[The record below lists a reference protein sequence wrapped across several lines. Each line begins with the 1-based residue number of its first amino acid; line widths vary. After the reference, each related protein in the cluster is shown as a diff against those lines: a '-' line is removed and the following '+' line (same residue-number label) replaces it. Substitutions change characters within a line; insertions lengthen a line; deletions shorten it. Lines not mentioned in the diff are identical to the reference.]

1 MNLKRWF
8 AWACLALVLVAE
20 FCLFRATRERDAAE
34 RDSRLAQV
42 QWQQAQSELEEL
54 KNSNTGLQAAEISRL
69 RKQNEILTNKL
80 ATLQLSLTEA
90 LADFSQATQQLANAR
105 LALGLQGAHL
115 AELQTNVVEL
125 QSQKQR
131 IALAGVA
138 VLNQSTCVNQLRQI
152 DAAKQQWALD
162 KNKAVTA
169 KPTVRD
175 LAPYFKDGTFP
186 ICPVGGIYF
195 INTVE
200 ELPTCS
206 IRGHLLPP

>member
-34 RDSRLAQV
+34 KDSRRAQV
-42 QWQQAQSELEEL
+42 QSQQAQSELEEL

-80 ATLQLSLTEA
+80 AVAQTELTEA
-90 LADFSQATQQLANAR
+90 KLNFSQATQQLANAR
-105 LALGLQGAHL
+105 LALGLQGDHL
-115 AELQTNVVEL
+115 AELQTKLVEL

-131 IALAGVA
+131 IAVAGVA

-162 KNKAVTA
+162 RNKNGTA

-175 LAPYFKDGTFP
+175 LAPYCKDNCFP
-186 ICPVGGIYF
+186 VCPAGGIYF
-195 INTVE
+195 INAVE